1 MLGTLH
7 VLGLAIVSKIA
18 SRRGIKRTTCTMTI
32 DFIGCVLY
40 RSLRKVKSIARLSE
54 KVARKDIAKTLTRT
68 FSKLHN

>member
-1 MLGTLH
+1 
-7 VLGLAIVSKIA
+7 
-18 SRRGIKRTTCTMTI
+18 MTI